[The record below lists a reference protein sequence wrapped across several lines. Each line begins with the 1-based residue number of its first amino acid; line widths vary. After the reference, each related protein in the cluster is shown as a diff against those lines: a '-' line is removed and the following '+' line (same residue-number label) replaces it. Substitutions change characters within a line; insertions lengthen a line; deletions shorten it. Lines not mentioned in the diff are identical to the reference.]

1 MSGKGDNLIE
11 LLSYSMVYFNPTE
24 VFSPINFGLNQVL
37 LPTCSDHTWLSA
49 NGAGVRR
56 EFVQLKS
63 TSISRMPTKSEGLC
77 AMPWRYQNK

>member
-1 MSGKGDNLIE
+1 MFGEGDDLIE
-11 LLSYSMVYFNPTE
+11 LLSYNMVYFNPTK
-24 VFSPINFGLNQVL
+24 VFFPINFGLNQVL

-63 TSISRMPTKSEGLC
+63 ISIC
-77 AMPWRYQNK
+77 